1 MPAIHL
7 YDKLL
12 EFPLFQGMSHA
23 ELTEVVAHT
32 RIGFH
37 KYPAEKTLWTVGSPC
52 SQLAFLI
59 KGRLQSERRLGSH
72 PSRVTEQLAAP
83 YVLEPDRLYGVEQH
97 YQHTYVTLTD
107 ADILTID
114 KSEVQLLME
123 TQLVFRINYVNLLA
137 TVCQR
142 YDNRS
147 RLPAPKDLRER
158 LVRYFFSQCQYPA
171 GPKTFHI
178 LMRQLAELLNTDQRD
193 ISRALN
199 QLQTEGLLSL
209 YRGRIVIPMLERL
222 LMWSPSPVPDEK
234 PAGQEK

>member
-12 EFPLFQGMSHA
+12 EFPLFQGMSHS

-37 KYPAEKTLWTVGSPC
+37 KLPADKRLWQAGSPC
-52 SQLAFLI
+52 GQLVFLI
-59 KGRLQSERRLGSH
+59 NGRLQSERRLGPH

-97 YQHTYVTLTD
+97 YQHTYTTLTD
-107 ADILTID
+107 VNILTID
-114 KSEVQLLME
+114 KAEVRLLME
-123 TQLVFRINYVNLLA
+123 TQLVFRLNYVNLLS

-142 YDNRS
+142 YDNRT

-158 LVRYFFSQCQYPA
+158 LIRYFFSQCQYPA
-171 GPKTFHI
+171 GPKTFYI
-178 LMRQLAELLNTDQRD
+178 LMRQLAELLNTHQRD
-193 ISRALN
+193 ISHTLN
-199 QLQTEGLLSL
+199 HLQADSLLSL
-209 YRGRIVIPMLERL
+209 HRGRIVIPMLERL
-222 LMWSPSPVPDEK
+222 LMCASPSENV
-234 PAGQEK
+234 

>member
-12 EFPLFQGMSHA
+12 EFPLFQGMSHS

-37 KYPAEKTLWTVGSPC
+37 KLPADKRLLQAGSPC
-52 SQLAFLI
+52 GQLVFLI
-59 KGRLQSERRLGSH
+59 NGRLQSERRLGPH

-97 YQHTYVTLTD
+97 YQHTYTTQTD
-107 ADILTID
+107 VNILTID
-114 KSEVQLLME
+114 KAEVRLLME
-123 TQLVFRINYVNLLA
+123 TQLVFRLNYVNLLS

-142 YDNRS
+142 YDNRT

-158 LVRYFFSQCQYPA
+158 LIRYFFSQCQYPA

-178 LMRQLAELLNTDQRD
+178 LMRQLAELLNTHQRD
-193 ISRALN
+193 ISYTLN
-199 QLQTEGLLSL
+199 HLQADSLLSL
-209 YRGRIVIPMLERL
+209 HRGRIVIPMLERL
-222 LMWSPSPVPDEK
+222 LMCASSSENV
-234 PAGQEK
+234 

>member
-12 EFPLFQGMSHA
+12 EFPLFQGMSHS

-37 KYPAEKTLWTVGSPC
+37 KYPAGKTLYTVGSPC
-52 SQLAFLI
+52 SQLVFLI
-59 KGRLQSERRLGSH
+59 KGRLQSERRLGAH
-72 PSRVTEQLAAP
+72 HSRIIEQLAAP

-97 YQHTYVTLTD
+97 YQHTYTTLTD
-107 ADILTID
+107 ANILTID
-114 KSEVQLLME
+114 KAEVRLLME
-123 TQLVFRINYVNLLA
+123 TQLVFRLNFVNLLS

-142 YDNRS
+142 YDNRT

-158 LVRYFFSQCQYPA
+158 IIRYFFSQCQYPA

-178 LMRQLAELLNTDQRD
+178 LMRQLAELLNTNWRD
-193 ISRALN
+193 ISHVLN
-199 QLQTEGLLSL
+199 QLQTESLLSL
-209 YRGRIVIPMLERL
+209 HRGRITIPTLERL
-222 LMWSPSPVPDEK
+222 LM
-234 PAGQEK
+234 

>member
-12 EFPLFQGMSHA
+12 EFPLFQGMSHS

-37 KYPAEKTLWTVGSPC
+37 KLPPDKKLWQAGSPC
-52 SQLAFLI
+52 SQLVFLI
-59 KGRLQSERRLGSH
+59 NGRLQSERRLGPH

-97 YQHTYVTLTD
+97 YQHTYTTLTD
-107 ADILTID
+107 VNILTID
-114 KSEVQLLME
+114 KAEVRLLME
-123 TQLVFRINYVNLLA
+123 TQLVFRLNYVNLLS

-142 YDNRS
+142 YDNRT
-147 RLPAPKDLRER
+147 RQPAPKDLRER
-158 LVRYFFSQCQYPA
+158 LIRYFFSQCQYPA

-178 LMRQLAELLNTDQRD
+178 LMRQLAELLNTHQRD
-193 ISRALN
+193 ISHTLN
-199 QLQTEGLLSL
+199 HLQTDGLLSL
-209 YRGRIVIPMLERL
+209 HRGRIVIPMLERL
-222 LMWSPSPVPDEK
+222 LMCASSSEN
-234 PAGQEK
+234 A